1 MHWYPNALSRVVL
14 LPLLYPL
21 DEGNPPVFWWIAV
34 TRSCD
39 QVTKKFSPH
48 SRKLLSLQHSN
59 VYPHTYNI
67 QYIYILYYQIFSALG
82 TTMLPNA
89 QYIFRQRL
97 KQPRGVLGMLIHIPT
112 FLVSPS
118 YLVNLVMYPY
128 RYQPMYGLSM
138 TSSRGLGGDAVPG
151 DWYSAFGNIWM
162 SCTSDWVM
170 TQHEHLE
177 SQFWALVVSND
188 LRWYSINPQHF
199 QIHIH
204 DM

>member
-1 MHWYPNALSRVVL
+1 MDCCDPFLWPC
-14 LPLLYPL
+14 
-21 DEGNPPVFWWIAV
+21 
-34 TRSCD
+34 CD
-39 QVTKKFSPH
+39 QENLSTFKKIVVTSALECI
-48 SRKLLSLQHSN
+48 SAYIQYT
-59 VYPHTYNI
+59 VYI
-67 QYIYILYYQIFSALG
+67 YIYILYYQIFSALG

-97 KQPRGVLGMLIHIPT
+97 KQPRGFLGMLIHIPT

-118 YLVNLVMYPY
+118 YLLNLVMYPY

-204 DM
+204 DMWLWINTYTYHF